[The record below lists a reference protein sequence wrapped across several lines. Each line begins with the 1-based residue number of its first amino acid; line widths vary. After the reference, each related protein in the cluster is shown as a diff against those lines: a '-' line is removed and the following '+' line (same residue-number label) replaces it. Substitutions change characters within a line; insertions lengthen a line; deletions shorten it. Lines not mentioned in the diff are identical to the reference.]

1 MTNDLAIAR
10 PHRLTGDS
18 RERID
23 GAVARAV
30 DEEWVKRLWQRDA
43 SLWTDDERVARLI
56 GNRLGWLD
64 VPAIFGE
71 RAEILEAFAEGVRA
85 DGFVAAVVC
94 GMGGSSL
101 APEVLA
107 KSLPLGESG
116 IPVRVLDSTD
126 PLAVRAASTASDPA
140 HTLYLIA
147 SKSGTTTES
156 LAFLAHFWQLE
167 DDVHADIPQGEAGE
181 HFAAITDPGDPV
193 EAIPHSDLFRELFL
207 NPPDVGGRYSAL
219 TYVGLVPAALM
230 GLDMRALLADA
241 GAMAAMC
248 AVDDASNPGLWLG
261 TALGALA
268 TGGRDKLTLVIEPR
282 SSSLAGWIEQLV
294 AESTGKRGVGIVP
307 VATDP
312 LGDPGVYTNDRVFV
326 RISSGRDADWETA
339 TSAALERLADAGHPV
354 LEIEMGSG
362 PGALGAEFFRWEFAT
377 AVAGAVLGINP
388 FDEPNV
394 TESKENTRKVLDI
407 FSETAT
413 VPAPEVLAAEGPLT
427 VAGDAPLRL
436 SSTRNDDVKSEL
448 RRHLARCRANGYYG
462 IHAYIAMSPE
472 RDTALAGI
480 AQLIRD
486 RTARAVTVG
495 FGPRFLHSTGQL
507 HKGGKPIGC
516 FLQLTADYTPDEDVA
531 IPDSDYSFAT
541 LIAAQSAGDFVSLE
555 SHELPVAT
563 INLSADPDAGLTALR
578 EALEQA
584 LVEPLDDGDGS
595 GAGEGG
601 MGAALNT
608 AVQTAIS
615 SVG

>member
-10 PHRLTGDS
+10 PHRLIDDS

-23 GAVARAV
+23 VAMARAV
-30 DEEWVKRLWQRDA
+30 GQEWVKRLWQRDT
-43 SLWTDDERVARLI
+43 SLWTNDERVARLI
-56 GNRLGWLD
+56 RNRLGWLD

-107 KSLPLGESG
+107 RSLPLGESG

-207 NPPDVGGRYSAL
+207 NPADVGGRYSAL

-230 GLDMRALLADA
+230 GLDVRALLADA
-241 GAMAAMC
+241 GAMATQC
-248 AVDDASNPGLWLG
+248 ALDDASNPGLWLG

-268 TGGRDKLTLVIEPR
+268 AGGRDKLTLVIEPR
-282 SSSLAGWIEQLV
+282 SASLAGWIEQLV

-307 VATDP
+307 VARES
-312 LGDPGVYTNDRVFV
+312 LGDPGVYSKDRVFV
-326 RISSGRDADWETA
+326 RISSGRDADWDA
-339 TSAALERLADAGHPV
+339 STSAALERLADAGHPV

-407 FSETAT
+407 FNETAS

-462 IHAYIAMSPE
+462 IHAYVAMSPE
-472 RDTALAGI
+472 RDAALAGI

-486 RTARAVTVG
+486 RTARTVTVG

-516 FLQLTADYTPDEDVA
+516 FLQLTVDYTPEEDVA

-563 INLSADPDAGLTALR
+563 INLSTDPDAGLAALR
-578 EALEQA
+578 EALQQA
-584 LVEPLDDGDGS
+584 LAEPLDDGDG
-595 GAGEGG
+595 GGTGEGG
-601 MGAALNT
+601 MGTALNT
-608 AVQTAIS
+608 AVQAAIS

>member
-10 PHRLTGDS
+10 SHRLTDDS

-30 DEEWVKRLWQRDA
+30 GQEWVKRLWQRDA

-71 RAEILEAFAEGVRA
+71 RSEILEAFAEGVRA

-107 KSLPLGESG
+107 RSLPLGESG

-126 PLAVRAASTASDPA
+126 PLAVRTASTASDPA

-156 LAFLAHFWQLE
+156 LAFLSHFWQLE

-193 EAIPHSDLFRELFL
+193 GAIPHSDLFRELFL

-230 GLDMRALLADA
+230 GLDVRALLADA
-241 GAMAAMC
+241 GAMAAQC
-248 AVDDASNPGLWLG
+248 AVGDASNPGLWLG
-261 TALGALA
+261 TALGTLA
-268 TGGRDKLTLVIEPR
+268 AGGRDKLTLVIEPR
-282 SSSLAGWIEQLV
+282 SASLAGWIEQLV

-307 VATDP
+307 VAGEA
-312 LGDPGVYTNDRVFV
+312 LGDPGVYSDDRVFV
-326 RISSGRDADWETA
+326 RISSGRDADWEA
-339 TSAALERLADAGHPV
+339 STSAALELLADAGHPV
-354 LEIEMGSG
+354 LEIEMGNG

-377 AVAGAVLGINP
+377 AFAGAVLGINP

-407 FSETAT
+407 FNETAS
-413 VPAPEVLAAEGPLT
+413 VPAAEVLAAEGPLT

-462 IHAYIAMSPE
+462 IHAYIAMSSE
-472 RDTALAGI
+472 RDAALAGI

-578 EALEQA
+578 DALEQA
-584 LVEPLDDGDGS
+584 LAEPLDDDDGS